1 MSRRMKFLALLV
13 AAILL
18 LSASAFA
25 SGNVSIR
32 VVCSLVLISLCQE
45 YCLLKKQSE
54 KCLSRL
60 LRHVYDACF

>member
-25 SGNVSIR
+25 SGNVSIS
-32 VVCSLVLISLCQE
+32 VVNAGSTSDDCAVYSYYCS
-45 YCLLKKQSE
+45 
-54 KCLSRL
+54 
-60 LRHVYDACF
+60 